1 MRSYDEYCALAKSL
15 DVVGDRWTL
24 LIVRELE
31 LRGGCRY
38 TDLRNGLPGI
48 ATNLL
53 ADRLR
58 ELEHEGLVVREDAPP
73 PVATTLFRLTPR
85 GQELRPVLESL
96 VRWGM
101 PLMTADNTGDA
112 VRGHWLAWAIE
123 LVLADRQPDA
133 PPVTVEVLAGDQQIV
148 LETRDGGL
156 VTRLGAA
163 GDAGADATI
172 TGEARPVMGLLLGI
186 IGLSQATSAG
196 VSYVGDPAIL
206 ERIGP
211 ADQPSRSDQPTGSD
225 QRSRVGSDRS
235 IV

>member
-31 LRGGCRY
+31 LRGACRY

-58 ELEHEGLVVREDAPP
+58 DLENEGLVAREEAPP
-73 PVATTLFRLTPR
+73 PIASTLFRLTPR
-85 GQELRPVLESL
+85 GAELRPVLESL

-101 PLMTADNTGDA
+101 PFMTEDNAGDA
-112 VRGHWLAWAIE
+112 VRSHWLAWAIE
-123 LVLADRQPDA
+123 LLLTDRRPDA
-133 PPVTVEVLAGDQQIV
+133 APVTIEVRAGDQPFV
-148 LETRDGGL
+148 LETRDGKI
-156 VTRLGAA
+156 VTRLGPA
-163 GDAGADATI
+163 GDGGADATI
-172 TGEARPVMGLLLGI
+172 TGEPRPVMGLLLGI
-186 IGLSQATSAG
+186 LGVREAKAVG

-206 ERIGP
+206 ERIGADP
-211 ADQPSRSDQPTGSD
+211 ALVAP
-225 QRSRVGSDRS
+225 VGATS
-235 IV
+235 